1 MGGKM
6 KYDFYDDMSMINS
19 FMPYDNNQLNTM
31 PNSFKDSVNKMNE
44 SVNMNGFSNTNSL
57 GIQNDFDFNV
67 NNFNNQN
74 NKRLDLFSPYEGY
87 LKGNG
92 FRDQYVPY
100 KNYQPPKLNIT
111 SERDEMMVNIGQY
124 SFMAHE
130 MNLYLDTHPNDR
142 EALNKF
148 HEFRDKA
155 NELIKTYE
163 RKYGP
168 LSVSG
173 NVGNQVP
180 FNWVTTEWPW
190 VK

>member
-1 MGGKM
+1 M
-6 KYDFYDDMSMINS
+6 KYDFYDDMSMINN
-19 FMPYDNNQLNTM
+19 FMPYEVEELNNM
-31 PNSFKDSVNKMNE
+31 PTNFKTSTNKMTQ
-44 SVNMNGFSNTNSL
+44 NMDN
-57 GIQNDFDFNV
+57 FNM
-67 NNFNNQN
+67 NNFNMSNQN

-130 MNLYLDTHPNDR
+130 MNLWLDTHPEDR
-142 EALNKF
+142 EALRKF
-148 HEFRDKA
+148 NEFRDKA
-155 NELIKTYE
+155 NELIKDYE